1 VADSPAASGLQF
13 ARGTGTRKRV
23 LIVDDNVDGANSL
36 GSLLAFLGHDTAMEY
51 DGQAAIDRAESFD
64 ADVVLLDLG
73 MPGLDGFEICRRLR
87 ASDLPHR
94 PRIVA
99 MTGWGREE
107 DRARTTA
114 AGFDAHLV
122 KPVDVATLARLLEE
136 STSH

>member
-1 VADSPAASGLQF
+1 MAGKLTVY
-13 ARGTGTRKRV
+13 V
-23 LIVDDNVDGANSL
+23 VDDSRTQAEIARA
-36 GSLLAFLGHDTAMEY
+36 LLEKAGHEVIISTASQEALARIPAVKP
-51 DGQAAIDRAESFD
+51 DCVLFD
-64 ADVVLLDLG
+64 LM

-107 DRARTTA
+107 DRARTAA